1 MTFEQINSLLDRGF
15 TPEQITTLF
24 TTFGGPT
31 PPDTVGTGAGFD
43 PLALAPAPADNTP
56 AADPPAPEPADNTPA
71 ADPPAPEPAGN
82 TPAADPPASE
92 SNAAVLDA
100 IADLKKSIQASN
112 IKTMSVDTVDDD
124 NALEKAMSEIIRP
137 SLEKGV

>member
-43 PLALAPAPADNTP
+43 PLALAPA
-56 AADPPAPEPADNTPA
+56 PADNTPA